1 MEKAGIYP
9 EGSVYKIDFFALLL
23 CMAVAHAVIGNPFF
37 GAAVYLF
44 ADIVKAFFLC
54 NLAKLRHRDGANYF
68 STLLLAL
75 VFIGGMA
82 VAFLYPAL
90 MNQPKANYVSL
101 FALSLLL
108 RDYLCA
114 APISEATLRD
124 DSTVHPGD
132 TGKSGPAGKR
142 SRSGRWLFLI
152 LVQLC
157 FDAFCAYMIAGR
169 VGDDEFIVMTSLVV
183 ATGALHLLYPELHI
197 PTDSAYLEN
206 KYESIAS
213 YRVFEDMNLYSTIA
227 LNLGVM
233 VFFLFILSPSVPA
246 FEPRVYGGLALWL
259 LAVYAVLLLSSI
271 IIRKRLAGL
280 ALAEF
285 ILGALTW
292 CLGAVFMFRSV
303 RMPSRIVWT
312 VVWGV
317 GVALISSA
325 IRKFHLDFE
334 AVGSIAE
341 GGLDRAE
348 LEVSNTVTATVAS
361 IISSVLMLLLMAFWT
376 YVVPLVREPVDFGVW
391 MLQLP
396 LLFMLVAIFF
406 ACRQPLDYRNREKLM
421 LFIESRSKTEQ
432 MRDNLQ
438 GLFVRKYRMRFGV
451 KILCTIARPFLHLRV
466 AGREKLRREDYPSV
480 FVCNHGFIYGPISA
494 VIYLPTY
501 FRPWV
506 HNVMLS
512 PDTAFR
518 EMSKSLSFLKK
529 ALGKRLGGRLIW
541 QLTRATCWA
550 LNSCNPIPV
559 VRGASRDVMA
569 TFNESLKA
577 LEDGDNILIFPEKPR
592 SLLKAVPDAE
602 YNPDSVRS
610 FYTGF
615 AHIGKMYYDRCGKS
629 LLFYPLFSDRD
640 SHSFRIGEPVLYDPA
655 LEPHESKRRLA
666 EQLQKRMAEL
676 EKKAG

>member
-1 MEKAGIYP
+1 MDRPGSYP

-23 CMAVAHAVIGNPFF
+23 CMAVAHAIIGNPFF
-37 GAAVYLF
+37 GASVYLF

-54 NLAKLRHRDGANYF
+54 NLARLRHRDGANYF
-68 STLLLAL
+68 SSLVLAL

-82 VAFLYPAL
+82 VAFLYPPL

-114 APISEATLRD
+114 VPLGE
-124 DSTVHPGD
+124 
-132 TGKSGPAGKR
+132 KR
-142 SRSGRWLFLI
+142 PRGGRWPFLL
-152 LVQLC
+152 LVQIC
-157 FDAFCAYMIAGR
+157 FDAFCAFMIAGR
-169 VGDDEFIVMTSLVV
+169 VGRDEFIVMTALVV
-183 ATGALHLLYPELHI
+183 LTGALRIFYPELHI
-197 PTDSAYLEN
+197 STDSGYLHN
-206 KYESIAS
+206 RYEALAS

-233 VFFLFILSPSVPA
+233 VFFLFILSPQVTE
-246 FEPRVYGGLALWL
+246 FRPRIYGALAVWL
-259 LAVYAVLLLSSI
+259 LAIYAVLFLSSI
-271 IIRKRLAGL
+271 FIRKRMAGL

-285 ILGALTW
+285 ILGAVTW
-292 CLGAVFMFRSV
+292 CLGAVFMFRSARLLS
-303 RMPSRIVWT
+303 RMAWT
-312 VVWGV
+312 VIWGI
-317 GVALISSA
+317 GMALISSA

-341 GGLDRAE
+341 GGLDRTE
-348 LEVSNTVTATVAS
+348 LEISNTIAATVAS
-361 IISSVLMLLLMAFWT
+361 IISSVVMLLLMAFWT
-376 YVVPLVREPVDFGVW
+376 YIVPLVHRPIDFGGW

-421 LFIESRSKTEQ
+421 RFIEARSKTEQ

-451 KILCTIARPFLHLRV
+451 KILCTLARPFLHLRV
-466 AGREKLRREDYPSV
+466 AGREHLRREDYPSV

-506 HNVMLS
+506 HNVMLD

-518 EMSKSLSFLKK
+518 EMSKSLAFIKK
-529 ALGKRLGGRLIW
+529 ALGKRLGGRAIR
-541 QLTRATCWA
+541 QLTRAVCWA

-592 SLLKAVPDAE
+592 NLLKAVPDAD
-602 YNPDSVRS
+602 YNPDNVRS

-640 SHSFRIGEPVLYDPA
+640 SHSFRIGKPVLYDPG

-666 EQLQKRMAEL
+666 EQLQERMAEL
-676 EKKAG
+676 ESAGKRG

>member
-1 MEKAGIYP
+1 
-9 EGSVYKIDFFALLL
+9 
-23 CMAVAHAVIGNPFF
+23 MAVAHTIIGNPFF

-44 ADIVKAFFLC
+44 ADIVKAFYLC
-54 NLAKLRHRDGANYF
+54 NLARLKHRGGAHYF

-114 APISEATLRD
+114 EQLNGAVFRASGSLRGAG
-124 DSTVHPGD
+124 SPGP
-132 TGKSGPAGKR
+132 GLPGGRVKSRQG
-142 SRSGRWLFLI
+142 SRWLFLL

-157 FDAFCAYMIAGR
+157 FDAFCAYIIAGR
-169 VGDDEFIVMTSLVV
+169 VGEDEFIVMTALVV
-183 ATGALHLLYPELHI
+183 ATGVLRLFYPEYHI
-197 PTDSAYLEN
+197 STDSAYLEN

-213 YRVFEDMNLYSTIA
+213 YQVFEDMNLYSTIA

-233 VFFLFILSPSVPA
+233 VFFLFILSPTVQA
-246 FEPRVYGGLALWL
+246 FEPRVYGVLALWL
-259 LAVYAVLLLSSI
+259 LMVYAVLLFSSI
-271 IIRKRLAGL
+271 LIRRRLAGL

-285 ILGALTW
+285 ILGAVTW
-292 CLGAVFMFRSV
+292 CLGAVFMFRSSGV
-303 RMPSRIVWT
+303 LSRMGWT
-312 VVWGV
+312 VIWGV
-317 GVALISSA
+317 GMALISSA

-334 AVGSIAE
+334 AVGSLAE
-341 GGLDRAE
+341 GKLDRTD
-348 LEVSNTVTATVAS
+348 LEISNTVTATVAS
-361 IISSVLMLLLMAFWT
+361 IVSSVVMLLLMAFWT
-376 YVVPLVREPVDFGVW
+376 YIVPLVRHPEDFGVW
-391 MLQLP
+391 LLQIP
-396 LLFMLVAIFF
+396 LLFMLVAVFF
-406 ACRQPLDYRNREKLM
+406 AFRQPLDYRNREKLM
-421 LFIESRSKTEQ
+421 RFIESRSKTEQ
-432 MRDNLQ
+432 MRENLQ

-451 KILCTIARPFLHLRV
+451 KILCTLARPFLHLRV
-466 AGREKLRREDYPSV
+466 AGREYLRREEYPSV

-506 HNVMLS
+506 HNVMLD

-529 ALGKRLGGRLIW
+529 IFGKRAGSCLIR

-559 VRGASRDVMA
+559 IRGASRDVMT

-592 SLLKAVPDAE
+592 NLLKAVPDAD

-615 AHIGKMYYDRCGKS
+615 AHIGKMYYDRCGKA
-629 LLFYPLFSDRD
+629 LLFYPLFSDRE
-640 SHSFRIGEPVLYDPA
+640 SHSFRIGKPVLYDPA

-666 EQLQKRMAEL
+666 EQLQQRMSAL
-676 EKKAG
+676 EQSEDESPGKKP

>member
-1 MEKAGIYP
+1 METKNAYP

-23 CMAVAHAVIGNPFF
+23 CMAVAHILIGNPFF
-37 GAAVYLF
+37 GATVYLF
-44 ADIVKAFFLC
+44 ADIVKAYYLC
-54 NLAKLRHRDGANYF
+54 NLARLRHRGGAQYF
-68 STLLLAL
+68 SALALAL

-114 APISEATLRD
+114 EQ
-124 DSTVHPGD
+124 PGAQSQKQSD
-132 TGKSGPAGKR
+132 KAQDQKQPRKAV
-142 SRSGRWLFLI
+142 RWLYLG

-157 FDAFCAYMIAGR
+157 FDGFCAYMIAGR
-169 VGDDEFIVMTSLVV
+169 VSEDEFIVMTAFVV
-183 ATGALHLLYPELHI
+183 LTGALHLLFPEYHI
-197 PTDSAYLEN
+197 STDSSYIEN

-233 VFFLFILSPSVPA
+233 VFFLFVLSPSVRE
-246 FEPRVYGGLALWL
+246 FNPRIYGGLAVWL
-259 LAVYAVLLLSSI
+259 LAIYAVLLFSSI
-271 IIRKRLAGL
+271 FIRKRLAGL

-285 ILGALTW
+285 ILGAVTW
-292 CLGAVFMFRSV
+292 CLGAVFMFRSA
-303 RMPSRIVWT
+303 RMFSKMAWT
-312 VVWGV
+312 VIWGI
-317 GVALISSA
+317 GMALISSA

-341 GGLDRAE
+341 GEFDRTD
-348 LEVSNTVTATVAS
+348 LEISNTVTATVAS

-376 YVVPLVREPVDFGVW
+376 YVVPLVHRPLDFGGW
-391 MLQLP
+391 LLQIP
-396 LLFMLVAIFF
+396 LLFMLVAVFF

-421 LFIESRSKTEQ
+421 KFIEARSKTEQ

-438 GLFVRKYRMRFGV
+438 GLFVRKYRMRFGI
-451 KILCTIARPFLHLRV
+451 KILCTMARPFLHLRV
-466 AGREKLRREDYPSV
+466 AGREHLRRDDYPSV

-506 HNVMLS
+506 HNVMLD
-512 PDTAFR
+512 PDTASR
-518 EMSKSLSFLKK
+518 EISKSLPFFKK
-529 ALGKRLGGRLIW
+529 IFGRRLGGWMVR
-541 QLTRATCWA
+541 QFTRAICWA

-592 SLLKAVPDAE
+592 NLLKAVPDAE
-602 YNPDSVRS
+602 YNPDNVRS

-640 SHSFRIGEPVLYDPA
+640 SHSFRIGKPVLYDPT

-666 EQLQKRMAEL
+666 EQLQSRMAEL
-676 EKKAG
+676 EIAGKRG